1 MIVHTVISVGERNQV
16 VRDATAPLSGGGGRL
31 QIFAPRTMAMVTEI
45 EAIGAYTQVEDAH
58 RAAEAHLR
66 VNPKD
71 RVKIKVV
78 TVDSLPAAALPPPPQ
93 RCVDCE
99 VEIQTGHNRCVPCL
113 KAFYQACRDADPFG
127 GAPEPGLEGV
137 PAQFKVLGRA

>member
-16 VRDATAPLSGGGGRL
+16 VRDATTPLNGGGGRL
-31 QIFAPRTMAMVTEI
+31 SIFAPRSMAMVTEI
-45 EAIGAYTQVEDAH
+45 EAIGAYTSPEDAQ
-58 RAAEAHLR
+58 RAAAAHLQ

-78 TVDSLPAAALPPPPQ
+78 TVDALPAAALPPPPQ
-93 RCVDCE
+93 ICVDCGIA
-99 VEIQTGHNRCVPCL
+99 VTSGHNRCIPCL

-127 GAPEPGLEGV
+127 GAAEAGLEGV
-137 PAQFKVLGRA
+137 PANFRALEKA